1 MNRLDGVRIALTRP
15 DAGELGD
22 RLGDLGATVVHV
34 PLIEIGDAADGG
46 AALDEALARLDEF
59 DWLVV
64 TSANGAHRVGAA
76 ARAHPAV
83 RLAAVGPT
91 SAATLAAGA
100 GRPVD
105 LVPTVARA
113 EGLLDEFP
121 PAPAAVLLV
130 QADRARRLLADG
142 LERVG
147 HRVESVTAYRTVSR
161 RPTPDELERLR
172 GADAVVFASGSAV
185 AGWIDALGPAVPGV
199 VVALGPVTAEAAR
212 SRGVTVSHV
221 AEAPEAGAV
230 ADLLVAAF
238 A

>member
-1 MNRLDGVRIALTRP
+1 MSRLDGVRIALTRP
-15 DAGELGD
+15 DAGELGE
-22 RLGDLGATVVHV
+22 RLAALGAIVVHV

-46 AALDEALARLDEF
+46 AALREVLDRLDGF

-64 TSANGAHRVGAA
+64 TSANGARRVGAA
-76 ARAHPAV
+76 ARQHPAV

-91 SAATLAAGA
+91 SAAVLAAGA
-100 GRPVD
+100 ERPVD

-113 EGLLDEFP
+113 EGLLAEFP

-161 RPTPDELERLR
+161 RPTPDELEQL
-172 GADAVVFASGSAV
+172 GDVDAVVFASGSAV
-185 AGWIDALGPAVPGV
+185 AGWVDALGTTVPAV

-221 AEAPEAGAV
+221 AGAPEAAAV
-230 ADLLVAAF
+230 ADLLAAAF
-238 A
+238 T

>member
-1 MNRLDGVRIALTRP
+1 MSRLDGVRVALTRP

-22 RLGDLGATVVHV
+22 RLTALGATVVHV

-46 AALDEALARLDEF
+46 AALRAALARLAEF

-76 ARAHPAV
+76 AREHPAL

-91 SAATLAAGA
+91 SAAALAAGA

-105 LVPTVARA
+105 LVPAVARA
-113 EGLLDEFP
+113 EGLLAEFP
-121 PAPAAVLLV
+121 PAPVGILLV

-142 LERVG
+142 LVRVG

-161 RPTPDELERLR
+161 RPTPGEIEELRDV
-172 GADAVVFASGSAV
+172 DAVVFASGSAV
-185 AGWIDALGPAVPGV
+185 AGWVDAVGPGVPHV
-199 VVALGPVTAEAAR
+199 VVALGPVTADAAR
-212 SRGVTVSHV
+212 SRGVAVTHV
-221 AEAPEAGAV
+221 AAAPEAATV
-230 ADLLVAAF
+230 ADVVAGAF